1 MNTEGA
7 KLKDVG
13 ELLLQ
18 HGGQLEPPQR
28 RGFFGILGGSGSMA
42 RSAPDLAVAQAV
54 MSDAPAS
61 DFAFK
66 RNKSEIVR
74 KSPAP
79 PSGEEE
85 EAGGGILS
93 YLGFASNNATSEAN
107 ANANASSTTQSHTD
121 EVASLMA
128 KNMKVLQE
136 RGEKLETIDLKSSEM
151 KDDAQNFK
159 DLSAA
164 LKAKMQM
171 KTKKFGKV

>member
-1 MNTEGA
+1 MLNVPDPYGSGAYPLHFSTMTNSMDCSLLLLSAGADPNAEDANKQTPFFFGA

-93 YLGFASNNATSEAN
+93 YLGFASNNAT
-107 ANANASSTTQSHTD
+107 
-121 EVASLMA
+121 
-128 KNMKVLQE
+128 
-136 RGEKLETIDLKSSEM
+136 
-151 KDDAQNFK
+151 
-159 DLSAA
+159 
-164 LKAKMQM
+164 
-171 KTKKFGKV
+171 